1 MSSANLLNSDAKP
14 ATLHLKKNDKFSH
27 TGSYGLAKAAQRYGF
42 DANPEGFIFASKGP
56 GSVVLRANI
65 AGQTADATE
74 VETQNIGN
82 DLEYVVDVKVGTPGV
97 TLQLDFDTGSS
108 DCWVWSSELSAHA
121 RKGHDI
127 YDPSKSSTSKKIDG
141 ATWEIHYG
149 DNSWA
154 KGVVYD
160 DTLQLGDLTIKNQG
174 IEAATKVSKQFV
186 QDQGND
192 GLLGLAFDKLNT
204 VKPNPVKTP
213 FTNLVNQK
221 LLKQALF
228 TVKLVNWQSSEKGFY
243 TFGAIDETALQNPL
257 SYTPIDN
264 ADGFWKHKA
273 TSFTIGGVETQI
285 PGGKAISDTG
295 TSLLILPAS
304 AVKAFYA
311 SIPGAR
317 LDPLQGGYVFPQNA
331 EIPPVTFGAGDQQY
345 TINPENLKY
354 GKPDSNGNVYG
365 GVQSGGNLPFAIYGD
380 AFLKNVYVVF
390 DYGNNQIGFSQ
401 RDTL

>member
-1 MSSANLLNSDAKP
+1 MSSANLLNADAKP

-27 TGSYGLAKAAQRYGF
+27 TGSYGLAKAAKRYGF
-42 DANPEGFIFASKGP
+42 DANPQGFIFASKGP

-97 TLQLDFDTGSS
+97 TLQLDFDTVSFS
-108 DCWVWSSELSAHA
+108 SSELSDHA

-141 ATWEIHYG
+141 ATWQIYYG
-149 DNSWA
+149 DSSWA

-160 DTLQLGDLTIKNQG
+160 DTLQLGDLVIKNQG
-174 IEAATKVSKQFV
+174 IEAASSVSNQFV

-228 TVKLVNWQSSEKGFY
+228 TVKLVNWQSLEKGFY

-264 ADGFWKHKA
+264 TDGFWKHKA
-273 TSFTIGGVETQI
+273 TSFIIDGAETKI
-285 PGGKAISDTG
+285 PGGMAISGTG
-295 TSLLILPAS
+295 TSLLILPAR
-304 AVKAFYA
+304 AVQAFYT

-317 LDPLQGGYVFPQNA
+317 LDQNLGGYVFPENA
-331 EIPPVTFGAGDQQY
+331 VLPIVTFGAGDQQY
-345 TINPENLKY
+345 TIHPENIKY
-354 GKPDSNGNVYG
+354 GQPDSNGNVFG
-365 GVQSGGNLPFAIYGD
+365 AVQSGGTLPFAIYGD